1 MAECNTL
8 HVHIRLSGD
17 EADALIEVLSDRV
30 VWQDT
35 DLDAY
40 WQDRLQELF
49 DALGVEVVP

>member
-1 MAECNTL
+1 MAEVNTL
-8 HVHIRLSGD
+8 AVHISLCGS
-17 EADALIEVLSDRV
+17 EADALVEVLSDRV

-49 DALGVEVVP
+49 DALGVEVVT

>member
-1 MAECNTL
+1 MAEVNSL
-8 HVHIRLSGD
+8 HVHISLSGD

-35 DLDAY
+35 DVDAY

-49 DALGVEVVP
+49 DALGVEVVT

>member
-1 MAECNTL
+1 
-8 HVHIRLSGD
+8 
-17 EADALIEVLSDRV
+17 V

-49 DALGVEVVP
+49 DALGVEVVT